1 MMKPSEEIENY
12 VNEIRDILLK
22 AGYTLAVAESVTSGC
37 MQMAFAG
44 ATEATRFYQGGITC
58 YNLGQKARHLDVE
71 PIHAE
76 LHNCVSEQVAGQMA
90 LGATRMFGS
99 MVGIS
104 ITGYAVPLPEK
115 GIRKIFAWYG
125 LALDGVLL
133 ATGRI
138 SSRHKDSEA
147 VQADYCR
154 QVLRSVLK
162 MLRSAIP
169 DDDDEV

>member
-1 MMKPSEEIENY
+1 MMRPNDEIQNY
-12 VNEIRDILLK
+12 VDEIRDLLLK
-22 AGYTLAVAESVTSGC
+22 AGYTLSIAESVTCGC
-37 MQMAFAG
+37 MQRTFANTVD
-44 ATEATRFYQGGITC
+44 ASRFFQGGITC
-58 YNLGQKARHLDVE
+58 YNLGQKVRHLGVE

-90 LGATRMFGS
+90 LGVTRMFSS

-104 ITGYAVPLPEK
+104 ITGYAQPLPEK
-115 GIRKIFAWYG
+115 GVRKIFAWYG
-125 LALDGVLL
+125 LALDGILL

-138 SSRHKDSEA
+138 SSRYKEPEV

-154 QVLRSVLK
+154 QVLKSVLK

-169 DDDDEV
+169 DEDEV